1 VTTIEDFIALLD
13 EEIGLQVAADQIED
27 AFDQL
32 PDWDSVK
39 LLWLATALEK
49 AIGLPVRFADLLEAT
64 SLGDVYRLAVA
75 TVKAS

>member
-1 VTTIEDFIALLD
+1 MTSIEDFIGLIDD
-13 EEIGLQVAADQIED
+13 ELGLRVTAEQVEATFDQI
-27 AFDQL
+27 

-49 AIGLPVRFADLLEAT
+49 AIGRPVRFADLLEAT

-75 TVKAS
+75 AV